1 MGIVEIL
8 QGIWEGSGVAALT
21 YKEGIMIGFSF
32 LLLTMAIVKKYE
44 PLLLLPIAFG
54 MLLANL
60 PEAGLMAE
68 AAEGAPWYTAGV
80 LRLLYMGVKSSLFPC
95 IIFLGVG
102 AMTDFGPMLANPVSL
117 LLGAAAQLG
126 IYAAFI
132 ISILLGYSPA
142 EAASIG
148 IIGGADGPTAI
159 FLTGKLAPASARA
172 DCHCSV
178 FVYGAYPTH
187 STADY
192 ARADHKKGT
201 RGQDGP
207 TAQSQ

>member
-95 IIFLGVG
+95 IFFLGVG

-159 FLTGKLAPASARA
+159 FLTGKLAPHLLAPIAIA
-172 DCHCSV
+172 
-178 FVYGAYPTH
+178 AYSYMALSTH